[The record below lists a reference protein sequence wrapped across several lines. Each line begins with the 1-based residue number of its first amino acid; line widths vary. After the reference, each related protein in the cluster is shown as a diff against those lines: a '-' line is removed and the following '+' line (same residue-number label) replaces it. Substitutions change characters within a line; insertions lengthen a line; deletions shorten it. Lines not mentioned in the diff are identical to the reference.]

1 MKKIIIILITS
12 LIIFSCSKS
21 NIIKMTIDSSEI
33 NGVKTRDTIYSHV
46 TEKYVDFKLTK
57 FLIGL
62 WRVED
67 YTCQIYIDSI
77 NSHYIYYDLVDE
89 NQKEMWFNE
98 PVDFVNYMSKNGYEM
113 INKKESEYS
122 VKYSFK
128 K

>member
-21 NIIKMTIDSSEI
+21 NIIKMTIDSLEI
-33 NGVKTRDTIYSHV
+33 NGVKSRDTIYSAIND
-46 TEKYVDFKLTK
+46 KYVDLKLTK

-67 YTCQIYIDSI
+67 YTCQNYIDSI
-77 NSHYIYYDLVDE
+77 NSHYTYYNLVDK
-89 NQKEMWFNE
+89 NLKEMWFNE

-113 INKKESEYS
+113 INKNESEYC